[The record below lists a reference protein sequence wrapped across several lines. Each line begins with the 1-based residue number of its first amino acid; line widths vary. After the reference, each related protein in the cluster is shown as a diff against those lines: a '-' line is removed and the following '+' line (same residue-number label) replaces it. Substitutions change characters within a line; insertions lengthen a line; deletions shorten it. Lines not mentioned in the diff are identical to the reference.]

1 MDADLRILF
10 TVPLVV
16 LLVVVLVVLLVVE
29 GVFARGALN
38 IIIEEEEEVVVG
50 EDEDIPL
57 LLLLFSSRSEERVRA
72 CSSEDIF
79 VIFFLSL
86 CLFVAFR
93 FFGFCAFRF
102 FTFFSWKRT
111 FFQLKSHARV
121 RKKKRALSLFLIK
134 KLHFVTLY
142 ARKREKCVRD
152 VYWSDDESA
161 EAKNGSERFVG
172 RDCE

>member
-16 LLVVVLVVLLVVE
+16 LFVVVLVVLLVVE

-93 FFGFCAFRF
+93 FFGLRFSIFYIFFLETYIFSTQITCACE
-102 FTFFSWKRT
+102 
-111 FFQLKSHARV
+111 
-121 RKKKRALSLFLIK
+121 KKNALSLFLIK

-161 EAKNGSERFVG
+161 EETYRSERFVG
-172 RDCE
+172 CDCE

>member
-16 LLVVVLVVLLVVE
+16 LFVVVLVVLLVVE

-93 FFGFCAFRF
+93 FFRF
-102 FTFFSWKRT
+102 
-111 FFQLKSHARV
+111 
-121 RKKKRALSLFLIK
+121 ALFDF
-134 KLHFVTLY
+134 LHFFLGNVHFFNSNHM
-142 ARKREKCVRD
+142 RV
-152 VYWSDDESA
+152 
-161 EAKNGSERFVG
+161 
-172 RDCE
+172 

>member
-16 LLVVVLVVLLVVE
+16 LFVVALVLLLVVE

-38 IIIEEEEEVVVG
+38 IIIIEEEEEVVVG
-50 EDEDIPL
+50 EDEDIPLLL

-93 FFGFCAFRF
+93 FFGLRF
-102 FTFFSWKRT
+102 SIFYIFFLETYIFFST
-111 FFQLKSHARV
+111 QITCARE
-121 RKKKRALSLFLIK
+121 KKKRALSLSHQEASLCDFICAK
-134 KLHFVTLY
+134 E
-142 ARKREKCVRD
+142 REVC
-152 VYWSDDESA
+152 
-161 EAKNGSERFVG
+161 ER
-172 RDCE
+172 CLLE